1 MSSWL
6 HRFLI
11 SAFDIFWDLFYLWWY
26 ETICYLSVIGC
37 RFSVLLT
44 LVVAVVVVSVVEFD
58 AVVVVIELYLL
69 KCFSVSRSQQSRLE
83 VVNYERLCRYCFTL
97 LLLLLLILL
106 LFFGCRCCL
115 QSIVVDVG
123 VDFSDVVIVLVG
135 VDIVDFNCCCRCRL
149 LLLLLLSW

>member
-1 MSSWL
+1 M
-6 HRFLI
+6 
-11 SAFDIFWDLFYLWWY
+11 
-26 ETICYLSVIGC
+26 
-37 RFSVLLT
+37 LT

-69 KCFSVSRSQQSRLE
+69 KYFSVSRSQQSRLE
-83 VVNYERLCRYCFTL
+83 VVNYERLCRYCFTLLLL

-149 LLLLLLSW
+149 VLLLLLSW

>member
-1 MSSWL
+1 M
-6 HRFLI
+6 
-11 SAFDIFWDLFYLWWY
+11 
-26 ETICYLSVIGC
+26 
-37 RFSVLLT
+37 LT
-44 LVVAVVVVSVVEFD
+44 FVVVVVVVSVVEFD

-69 KCFSVSRSQQSRLE
+69 KYFSVSGSQQSRLE
-83 VVNYERLCRYCFTL
+83 VVNYERLCRYCFT

-123 VDFSDVVIVLVG
+123 VDFSAVVIVLVG
-135 VDIVDFNCCCRCRL
+135 GDIVDFNCCCRCRL